1 MNNDRITRPLLAALL
16 CVAGGAANAGV
27 VISQAYGGGGNTGA
41 PFNADFVE
49 LFNNGTSTES
59 IAGWSIQYASSTGS
73 SWTKLNIASGS
84 IPAGGYY
91 LVKVSGPGANGAAI
105 ASPDLDSTLISASGS
120 NGKFALVNDQ
130 VALSGTCPTGTN
142 IADFVGYGS
151 ANCSETTPTAALSA
165 TTAALRNGAGCTD
178 TGSNVA
184 DFTVTTPSPRNSA
197 SPTNACFTTPTISID
212 DVSQVEG
219 NSGTSNFIFTV
230 SLSAPAPTGGVS
242 FDINSADGT
251 ATDGVDY
258 NGIGQSN
265 SIAEGQSSKQF
276 FLIVNGDTD
285 DEGDETFFVNLTNV
299 VGATVAD
306 AQGQGTIVN
315 DDSATAVLS
324 ISNPAPAPE
333 GNTGITSQTIT
344 ASLSFAV
351 ASDVVFTA
359 TTADGTATGGAVDY
373 LTQSALEYTIPAGQ
387 TSVQVL
393 VGIVGDTIDEA
404 DETYTLTIA
413 SSSPLVTLGTS
424 VATGTITDDDL
435 PITPIHAI
443 QGSGAASPLATQ
455 AVRTE
460 GNIVTN
466 VGPAGFTIQ
475 TPDADADADPLT
487 SQGVYVFTTTA
498 PTYDNGAPV
507 QVGDEVSVLGTAIEF
522 FTMTEVSVTTTRD
535 ASNSITVTATGEP
548 LPTAVV
554 FSSGSGLPSTD
565 PAALSCGTTNF
576 ECYEGMLVS
585 IPAGRVSSGNQRFST
600 DLFGE
605 VYIDPR
611 GSNSLREPG
620 VRFGSSTT
628 AANAAA
634 GVWDGNP
641 EVLEMDADFMI
652 PANAGVEFV
661 GGTQF
666 SATGTIG
673 FDFGDYEFWP
683 TSLNVVPGTNI
694 APRAVPIP
702 ASTDL
707 TLGSFNVLRLC
718 DDINDAG
725 TGTIEFTCYSDTA
738 GQETD
743 PARVSLKLAQLS
755 AYIREVLRTP
765 DVIAVQEVEKLS
777 ILTALA
783 NQLQT
788 DGGVVYDA
796 YLVEGNDPG
805 GIDVGYL
812 VQPSR
817 VQNVSVVA
825 LQATETWN
833 DPSSGVTELHD
844 HPPLLLSGEFT
855 GVANQALPFMVIN
868 NHTKSRSGVDT
879 SNADGERNRA
889 KRFLQ
894 AKSIATLVQAIQ
906 TDELTAQIPLIVVG
920 DHNAYQFTD
929 GYADVVGLI
938 AGTYNDDAN
947 TCAPANGV
955 TDCKLGTGNIVTP
968 TLQNAVSTLPTVE
981 QYSYRFTENFGAIQ
995 GSTGRDVA
1003 TNQVLDHVLMNVA
1016 AQPFFAGVAYGRGNT
1031 DVSGERIRICNYPNF
1046 NATSCGVVAP
1056 AIASAVAASDHDGMV
1071 ARFDAD
1077 CSGDLA
1083 RDGDED
1089 GICTIADNCP
1099 VFANPDQVDAD
1110 LDGIGDA
1117 CDDVISFLLFQD
1129 GFED

>member
-968 TLQNAVSTLPTVE
+968 PLQNAVSTLPTVE

-1031 DVSGERIRICNYPNF
+1031 DVSGERIRVCNYPNF

>member
-197 SPTNACFTTPTISID
+197 SPTNACVTTPTISID

-1003 TNQVLDHVLMNVA
+1003 TNQVLDHVLMSVA

-1031 DVSGERIRICNYPNF
+1031 DVSGERIRVCNYPNF

-1110 LDGIGDA
+1110 LDGVGDA

>member
-197 SPTNACFTTPTISID
+197 SPTNACVTTPTISID

-242 FDINSADGT
+242 FDITSADGT

-413 SSSPLVTLGTS
+413 SSSALVTLGTS

-968 TLQNAVSTLPTVE
+968 PLQNAVSTLPTVE

-1031 DVSGERIRICNYPNF
+1031 DVSGERIRVCNYPNF

-1110 LDGIGDA
+1110 LDGVGDA

>member
-197 SPTNACFTTPTISID
+197 SPTNACVTTPTISID

-725 TGTIEFTCYSDTA
+725 TGTIEFTYYSDTA

-1003 TNQVLDHVLMNVA
+1003 TNQVLDHVLMSVA

-1031 DVSGERIRICNYPNF
+1031 DVSGERIRVCNYPNF

-1110 LDGIGDA
+1110 LDGVGDA